1 MGVYVLMCVG
11 GTTVIQF
18 VTSWRNKIKIYNLLY
33 NKIIGLMSA
42 TNSVATDAMEIAIEQ
57 WRDIGADIEKIISAK
72 SKANYTKELY
82 KDIIQREKKTID
94 RVHAERR

>member
-1 MGVYVLMCVG
+1 MPLDK
-11 GTTVIQF
+11 QLLA
-18 VTSWRNKIKIYNLLY
+18 NKIKIYNLLY
-33 NKIIGLMSA
+33 NKIIGLMGA

-82 KDIIQREKKTID
+82 KDVLQREKKALKRISEEQKEID
-94 RVHAERR
+94 RLRNT

>member
-1 MGVYVLMCVG
+1 MPLDK
-11 GTTVIQF
+11 QLLA
-18 VTSWRNKIKIYNLLY
+18 NKIKIYNLLY

-82 KDIIQREKKTID
+82 KDIIQREKKTIERVQDERKSFD
-94 RVHAERR
+94 RLNGR

>member
-1 MGVYVLMCVG
+1 MPLDK
-11 GTTVIQF
+11 QLLA
-18 VTSWRNKIKIYNLLY
+18 NKIKIYNLLY
-33 NKIIGLMSA
+33 NKIIGLMGA

-82 KDIIQREKKTID
+82 KDIIQREKKTIERVQDERKSFD
-94 RVHAERR
+94 RLNGR

>member
-1 MGVYVLMCVG
+1 MPLDKKLLA
-11 GTTVIQF
+11 
-18 VTSWRNKIKIYNLLY
+18 NKIKIYNLLY
-33 NKIIGLMSA
+33 NKIIGLMGA

-82 KDIIQREKKTID
+82 KDIIQREKKTIERVQDERKSFD
-94 RVHAERR
+94 RLNGR

>member
-1 MGVYVLMCVG
+1 MRADQQLLA
-11 GTTVIQF
+11 
-18 VTSWRNKIKIYNLLY
+18 NKIKIYNLLY
-33 NKIIGLMSA
+33 GKVIHLMGA
-42 TNSVATDAMEIAIEQ
+42 VNADGADALEIAIDKWLEV
-57 WRDIGADIEKIISAK
+57 GYDIEKIISAK

>member
-1 MGVYVLMCVG
+1 MRADQQLLA
-11 GTTVIQF
+11 
-18 VTSWRNKIKIYNLLY
+18 NKIKIYNLLY
-33 NKIIGLMSA
+33 NKIIGLMGA